1 MSTLLELKNV
11 GLTYQTIKT
20 ETEAIKDINFN
31 VHHGEF
37 ISIVGPSGC
46 GKTTI
51 LSMIAGLL
59 KPTTGE
65 ISIDGEKITKI
76 STNVGYM
83 LQRDNLFEW
92 LSVYQNVCVGIKI
105 NKNKNCLSKDKIK
118 NLLKTYGLDG
128 FEKSKPNELSGGMR
142 QRVSLIRTLALN
154 PKLLLLDEPF
164 SALDYQTRLS
174 VQNDIYSIIKSE
186 NKTVIL
192 VTHDISEA
200 ISMSDKIVVLTKR
213 PGTIKT
219 IINIDFDKTLTPLE
233 RREIPLFNEY
243 FKVLWEELQWKK
255 LKWNFQKTKVLL
267 PIKNLL
273 NVNIS
278 KHF

>member
-1 MSTLLELKNV
+1 MPYSPKEEPLSVLLELNNIN
-11 GLTYQTIKT
+11 LTYQTLKS
-20 ETEAIKDINFN
+20 ETEAIKNISFSVNQ
-31 VHHGEF
+31 GEF

-51 LSMIAGLL
+51 LSMICGLL
-59 KPTTGE
+59 KPTGGK
-65 ISIDGEKITKI
+65 ILIDGDPVTKV

-92 LSVYQNVCVGIKI
+92 LSVYDNILIGSKI
-105 NKNKNCLSKDKIK
+105 NHKKNCLNKEQLNILIK
-118 NLLKTYGLDG
+118 KYGLEG

-174 VQNDIYSIIKSE
+174 VQNDVHNIIKSE
-186 NKTVIL
+186 KKTAIL

-200 ISMSDKIVVLTKR
+200 IVMSDKIIVLTKR
-213 PGTIKT
+213 PGTIKKV
-219 IINIDFDKTLTPLE
+219 IHLEFDKNSTPLE
-233 RREIPLFNEY
+233 KRDNPLFNKY
-243 FKVLWEELQWKK
+243 FRQLWDELQ
-255 LKWNFQKTKVLL
+255 
-267 PIKNLL
+267 
-273 NVNIS
+273 
-278 KHF
+278 